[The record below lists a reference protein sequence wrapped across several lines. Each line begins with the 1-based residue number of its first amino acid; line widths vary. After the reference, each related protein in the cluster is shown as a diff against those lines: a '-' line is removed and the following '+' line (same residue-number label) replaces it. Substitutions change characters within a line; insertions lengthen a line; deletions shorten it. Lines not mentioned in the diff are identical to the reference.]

1 MTQVRI
7 NGEDAPV
14 NAAPALRVLDLVE
27 LIKTHIDPDHMITEI
42 LLDGRDLAEKDWYAP
57 VQTFGETAIFE
68 VATGTPVN
76 YVADRLQ
83 QAADI
88 VRACYI
94 DFRDSRKSFQSGD
107 MATGNKK
114 LIVAVNTLKA
124 FFEWYGSLLE
134 LMTPESKKKFD
145 ITDQVNN
152 ISESC
157 KKACQH
163 QLYQSWWALGE
174 TLEKEIEPGLDKLE
188 DVCRSADLKNIAV

>member
-7 NGEDAPV
+7 NGDESGVQGTPSIKV
-14 NAAPALRVLDLVE
+14 VDLVE
-27 LIKTHIDPDHMITEI
+27 LIKTHIDPDHMITR
-42 LLDGRDLAEKDWYAP
+42 LLLNGRELEEKEWFATL
-57 VQTFGETAIFE
+57 QQLGETSIFE
-68 VATGTPVN
+68 VETGTPAA
-76 YVADRLQ
+76 YVADRLS

-88 VRACYI
+88 VRSCYI

-107 MATGNKK
+107 MQNGNKK

-134 LMTPESKKKFD
+134 LVVPEQRQRFE
-145 ITDQVNN
+145 INQQVTDL
-152 ISESC
+152 SESC

-174 TLEKEIEPGLDKLE
+174 TLEKEIEPKLDKLE
-188 DVCRSADLKNIAV
+188 DFCRSSDAASLI